1 MIKSYKTVLIIQIIV
16 ILIGSFALHDFHYTN
31 DFNRLPISIV
41 LLIGLSVLILLMFS
55 MLIQMLIA
63 GIFYS
68 NSTIGEGSKNV
79 ANDKFWRNS
88 FSINLGFGILAFIVS
103 IVAIVSDLDLAVPG
117 YDSSDRFFISLAIL
131 IISSLVISLLLHIK
145 KSVNEITKLLGF
157 LMILISA
164 FVFAGSLFVAS
175 TNALMVKS
183 YNRDSLYGILKNLLE
198 EDVET
203 PSNERKVTKVVVPVK
218 VENKDDENESDYD
231 YYGFSKMS
239 FPDLETGDYFMEL
252 FDETYTKSKVQELFG
267 FFLSDFLNLQ
277 KKESICY
284 LRGSIES
291 GFYSYRYDDLVA
303 VDKMIGRNPESIQK
317 TFDSYSSLIY
327 AFISD
332 ETYYNSN
339 LNVIVDI
346 LIESHNDLYRAE
358 NPEEALNKIYKIMVL
373 GKNTQYPDFH
383 YDELSKFASKKVL
396 DLIKKNTKDD
406 PDPDYSIKV
415 STFWVNSFWARRYKE
430 NNIDVVF
437 DILQEIKQHF
447 KVDDTQ

>member
-1 MIKSYKTVLIIQIIV
+1 MIKSYKTVVIIQILV
-16 ILIGSFALHDFHYTN
+16 ILIGGFALHDFHYTN
-31 DFNRLPISIV
+31 DFNRLPTTIV
-41 LLIGLSVLILLMFS
+41 LLIGSSVLILWMFS
-55 MLIQMLIA
+55 ILIQMLIA

-68 NSTIGEGSKNV
+68 NSTINEVSKDV
-79 ANDKFWRNS
+79 MNDKFWRNS

-103 IVAIVSDLDLAVPG
+103 VVAIVSNLDLAVPG

-131 IISSLVISLLLHIK
+131 IVSSLVISLLLHIK
-145 KSVNEITKLLGF
+145 KSVNITTKLLGF
-157 LMILISA
+157 LMILISVI
-164 FVFAGSLFVAS
+164 VFAGSLFVAS

-183 YNRDSLYGILKNLLE
+183 YNRDSLYGILKKILG

-203 PSNERKVTKVVVPVK
+203 PSNEKKVTKVVVPVK
-218 VENKDDENESDYD
+218 VVSKDDAKESDHD

-239 FPDLETGDYFMEL
+239 FPDLETGDYFIEL

-267 FFLSDFLNLQ
+267 FFLSDFLSLQ
-277 KKESICY
+277 RKQSICY
-284 LRGSIES
+284 LRGSIEL

-317 TFDSYSSLIY
+317 TFDSYSPLIY

-332 ETYYNSN
+332 ETYYDSN

-346 LIESHNDLYRAE
+346 LIESHNDIYRTE

-383 YDELSKFASKKVL
+383 FKELSKFASKKVL
-396 DLIKKNTKDD
+396 DLIKQNTKGD
-406 PDPDYSIKV
+406 PDPDYSVKV
-415 STFWVNSFWARRYKE
+415 STFWIYSFWARRYKE
-430 NNIDVVF
+430 KNIDVVF
-437 DILQEIKQHF
+437 EIIKEIKQHYE
-447 KVDDTQ
+447 VDDDQ